1 MNRNSTIAD
10 AVVGDVVS
18 WFVIEEV
25 PTGWI
30 YGPAWTFTVT
40 AANYPGDGSEN
51 SNLSGAVPVPNIL
64 KTVVVCDD
72 KIYVGRL

>member
-40 AANYPGDGSEN
+40 AASYPGNGSGN
-51 SNLSGAVPVPNIL
+51 FSGAVPVPNIL
-64 KTVVVCDD
+64 KTVVACDD